1 MEGDVLANMLPK
13 LSSIAS
19 KNPEFQTTDSMDT
32 EVRDLIKGRKTMEII
47 RDNLASREVQD
58 NYTILLNK
66 REKNLREK
74 EHKN

>member
-1 MEGDVLANMLPK
+1 MLANMLPK
-13 LSSIAS
+13 LSGVPS